1 MRHVNRHNYFQVFN
15 GNKNGYAVK
24 KNDLE
29 SGVVAQYVSLVPTQ
43 WERILCFR
51 MEIYG
56 KAYLERGT

>member
-1 MRHVNRHNYFQVFN
+1 M
-15 GNKNGYAVK
+15 K

-43 WERILCFR
+43 WEGSLCFR